1 MFLRI
6 AFNNLWRNKRRTL
19 FTELAIVF
27 GIVVIIFTGAFLK
40 GMFRGW
46 VLMQSEASLGSFQ
59 VEHRDYREQ
68 NILDPLGVS
77 LENAESIIQSVEEVP
92 GVIAAFGE
100 LKITGIVGTG
110 SKSATFSGKGV
121 DKEGQRRTL
130 TTAKDLIRDGRGLGD
145 DPSEIVLGQFLAEM
159 LEVEV
164 GEQVAIVVQT
174 LKGGI
179 DMMYGT
185 VVGVK
190 NGNHFPS
197 ASYLEMSLER
207 AQKFLRM
214 PDRVSHILVR
224 GDDFYQF
231 LDYAGTVETTLQQA
245 GLPVIVRDHTELIQ
259 QYATSGGAFTLIAV
273 VVSLILFIIVG
284 GGIANA
290 MFMAV
295 RERKKEIG
303 TLLAIGMEPSQTRRL
318 FILEGI
324 LVGLLG
330 AIIGVV
336 LVLGAIQLIV
346 THGGIPLYFEA
357 IDETSYIFPEIDWFV
372 VSMAFIMSFAVSTIA
387 SWFPASASAKLN
399 PVEALTEM

>member
-1 MFLRI
+1 MFGVVV
-6 AFNNLWRNKRRTL
+6 
-19 FTELAIVF
+19 IVF
-27 GIVVIIFTGAFLK
+27 TGSFLK

-46 VLMQSEASLGSFQ
+46 VLMQSEATLGSFQ
-59 VEHRDYREQ
+59 IEHRDYREK

-77 LENAESIIQSVEEVP
+77 LENAASIIASVEQVP
-92 GVIAAFGE
+92 GVVAAFGE
-100 LKITGIVGTG
+100 LKITGIVSTG

-121 DKEGQRRTL
+121 DKEGQHRTL
-130 TTAKDLIRDGRGLGD
+130 STAQDLIRQGEALSN
-145 DPSEIVLGQFLAEM
+145 DPNDIVLGQFLAET
-159 LEVEV
+159 LEVKV

-185 VVGVK
+185 VVGIK

-197 ASYLEMSLER
+197 ASYLEMNL
-207 AQKFLRM
+207 AQAQTFLRM
-214 PDRVSHILVR
+214 PGRVSQILVKA
-224 GDDFYQF
+224 DDFYRF
-231 LDYAGTVETTLQQA
+231 EERAGAVETNLQQA
-245 GLPVIVRDHTELIQ
+245 GLPVIVRDHTELIE
-259 QYATSGGAFTLIAV
+259 QYATTGSAFKLIALI
-273 VVSLILFIIVG
+273 VSLILFIIVG

-318 FILEGI
+318 FIQEGI

-330 AIIGVV
+330 AGAGAVLAFALTNFVII
-336 LVLGAIQLIV
+336 
-346 THGGIPLYFEA
+346 HGGIGFYSESLNEL
-357 IDETSYIFPEIDWFV
+357 IVITPEMDWMV
-372 VSMAFIMSFAVSTIA
+372 VGVAFLMSFLVSTVA